1 MNKFFHKMALLA
13 LSGGIAISAQATT
26 PEEDL
31 AAFQNFFKN
40 RFPGVVMEE
49 YTNGVYSSIR

>member
-1 MNKFFHKMALLA
+1 MNQFFQKLALLA
-13 LSGGIAISAQATT
+13 LAGGIAFAAQATT

-40 RFPGVVMEE
+40 RFPG
-49 YTNGVYSSIR
+49 TPNGRICQWRLLH